1 MSDRKTL
8 YLIDGYAQLFRA
20 FHAIR
25 TAMTSPV
32 TKEPTNATFG
42 FVGMLLKILR
52 EEKPDYLA
60 VVVDASGDRGT
71 FRSEIYPE
79 YKAHRDEPPETFGPQ
94 VERCLSLLREIGVPV
109 LGVERVEAD
118 DTIATIAERFRG
130 EHPDVAIRIVSKDKD
145 LQQLLEAG
153 RVELRDVHTGETID
167 EDALREKWGITPAQV
182 VDMLALAGDT
192 ADNVP
197 GVPGVGPKTAAKL
210 IAEHGS
216 LDDLLKNADDLKGKR
231 GEAIRAAALKD
242 LPLSKSLVE
251 LKRDVD
257 VDFDLAS
264 ADVHALA
271 LPKLKPIL
279 KELGFNR
286 YQQELDALTGGAPA
300 PGNSRTHRAA
310 RSQAT
315 PASSTRW
322 TTKQRGEWGG
332 SRPRRATTP
341 S

>member
-1 MSDRKTL
+1 VSDRKTL

-71 FRSEIYPE
+71 FRSEIYPD
-79 YKAHRDEPPETFGPQ
+79 YKANRDEPPETFGPQ

-118 DTIATIAERFRG
+118 DTIATIATRFKG
-130 EHPDVAIRIVSKDKD
+130 EHPDLAIRIVSKDKD
-145 LQQLLEAG
+145 LQQLLESG
-153 RVELRDVHTGETID
+153 RVELRDVHTAETID
-167 EDALREKWGITPAQV
+167 ENALMEKWGLTPVQV

-192 ADNVP
+192 VDNVP

-216 LDDLLKNADDLKGKR
+216 LDALLKSADDLKGKR
-231 GEAIRAAALKD
+231 GEAIRAAA
-242 LPLSKSLVE
+242 PRTSRS
-251 LKRDVD
+251 RNPSSNS
-257 VDFDLAS
+257 S
-264 ADVHALA
+264 ATWTSTS
-271 LPKLKPIL
+271 IS
-279 KELGFNR
+279 
-286 YQQELDALTGGAPA
+286 AP
-300 PGNSRTHRAA
+300 PTSRTSSSRA
-310 RSQAT
+310 
-315 PASSTRW
+315 
-322 TTKQRGEWGG
+322 
-332 SRPRRATTP
+332 
-341 S
+341 